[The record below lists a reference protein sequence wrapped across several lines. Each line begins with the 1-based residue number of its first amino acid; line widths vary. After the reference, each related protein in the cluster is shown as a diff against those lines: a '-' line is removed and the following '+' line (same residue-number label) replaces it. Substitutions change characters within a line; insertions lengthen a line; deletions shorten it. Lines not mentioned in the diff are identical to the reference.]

1 MFMTWILI
9 KIKWI
14 LNTAFRALRAHLTFI
29 YSSFIN
35 FFYRGF
41 RRIQIFIRN
50 IFQFLPCI
58 NLSWEEVP
66 QKN

>member
-35 FFYRGF
+35 FFIVDLDEF
-41 RRIQIFIRN
+41 K
-50 IFQFLPCI
+50 FL
-58 NLSWEEVP
+58 
-66 QKN
+66 